1 MTNASLERLSREPA
15 FQAMFRL
22 GRRRRVP
29 RRRIVLA
36 EGETPRTLYFVLS
49 GSVAVRLSNWHGQ
62 EVLLAYMH
70 AGDFFGE
77 MGLFPD
83 VPARSARVE
92 TASDCLLLEIGY
104 DGFIELT
111 REHPRLWLEL
121 AGQLAA
127 RLRATNRR
135 LAELPTVPVADRIW
149 SVLLELAG
157 HAEAPPGR
165 DGVLLRIKRADLG
178 KLAGCSR
185 EVAGTVLQRLEAE
198 GRITLEGHRIRVRAP
213 AATA

>member
-1 MTNASLERLSREPA
+1 MTDLAFERLSREPA
-15 FQAMFRL
+15 FQEMFRN
-22 GRRRRVP
+22 GRRRRLPARHV
-29 RRRIVLA
+29 VLA
-36 EGETPRTLYFVLS
+36 EGETPRTLYFILS

-92 TASDCLLLEIGY
+92 TATDCLLLEIGY
-104 DGFIELT
+104 DAFVDLT
-111 REHPRLWLEL
+111 RQHPRLWLEL

-135 LAELPTVPVADRIW
+135 LAELPTVPAADRVW
-149 SVLLELAG
+149 SVIREM
-157 HAEAPPGR
+157 AERSGGANGK
-165 DGVLLRIKRADLG
+165 DAVLKITRADLG

-185 EVAGTVLQRLEAE
+185 EIAGNVLQELEAQ
-198 GRITLEGHRIRVRAP
+198 GRLALEGHRIRVCGAP
-213 AATA
+213 KT